1 MPKFDSKGREIL
13 DQTPIAAPVNIHR
26 AATISDLKA
35 RYQLARTNLEYLR
48 QMYGPPPIDVTDDDP
63 DDFDSDDDEY
73 VLDPAERSAL
83 EYEKRLA
90 EAAAAEQARIEA
102 EQALEDPPASD
113 PPASV

>member
-1 MPKFDSKGREIL
+1 MSKFDSKGREIL

-48 QMYGPPPIDVTDDDP
+48 QMYGAPSTGFTDDDP
-63 DDFDSDDDEY
+63 DDYDSDDDEY
-73 VLDPAERSAL
+73 ILDPAERSAI

-90 EAAAAEQARIEA
+90 EAVAAEQARVEA
-102 EQALEDPPASD
+102 EQALDKPSASD
-113 PPASV
+113 PSPAE